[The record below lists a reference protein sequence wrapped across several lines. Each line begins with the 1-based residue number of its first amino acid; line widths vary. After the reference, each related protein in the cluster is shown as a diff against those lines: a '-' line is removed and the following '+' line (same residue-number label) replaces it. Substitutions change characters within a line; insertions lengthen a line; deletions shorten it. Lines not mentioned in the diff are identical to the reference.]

1 MTRIWHGRD
10 EAKRRGNKPLSQA
23 LKIIMNAFYG
33 VLGTTACRFFDPR
46 LASSITMRGHDIM
59 RQTKALIEAQGYDVI
74 YGDTDST
81 FVWLKKAHSEDDAA
95 RIGRELVSYVNDW
108 WAQSLKQQNL
118 TSALE
123 LEFETHF
130 VAF

>member
-1 MTRIWHGRD
+1 
-10 EAKRRGNKPLSQA
+10 
-23 LKIIMNAFYG
+23 
-33 VLGTTACRFFDPR
+33 
-46 LASSITMRGHDIM
+46 MRGHAIM

-108 WAQSLKQQNL
+108 WAQSLKQQNP

-130 VAF
+130 CRFRCRPFAVQIPAVKTLCRDDSGRR